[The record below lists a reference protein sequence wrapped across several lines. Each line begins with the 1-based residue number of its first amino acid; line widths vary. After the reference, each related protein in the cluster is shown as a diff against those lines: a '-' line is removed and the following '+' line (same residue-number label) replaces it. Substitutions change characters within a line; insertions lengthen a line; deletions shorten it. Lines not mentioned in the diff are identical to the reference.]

1 MDRGESGYGWF
12 TGLKGHSD
20 EKKSE
25 KDFMTVNW
33 RVFGTYAENVV
44 TKFITEGIK
53 NEIQKAQVEVMR
65 AKGDKVASLQ
75 GRYEGLKYIQDKL
88 NRLND
93 LYLKI
98 KK

>member
-1 MDRGESGYGWF
+1 MDRGKSGYGWF
-12 TGLKGHSD
+12 TGFTGHSD

-25 KDFMTVNW
+25 KDFMTANW
-33 RVFGTYAENVV
+33 QAFGTYAENVV
-44 TKFITEGIK
+44 TGFITEGIK
-53 NEIQKAQVEVMR
+53 NEIQKAQVDVMR

-88 NRLND
+88 SRLND